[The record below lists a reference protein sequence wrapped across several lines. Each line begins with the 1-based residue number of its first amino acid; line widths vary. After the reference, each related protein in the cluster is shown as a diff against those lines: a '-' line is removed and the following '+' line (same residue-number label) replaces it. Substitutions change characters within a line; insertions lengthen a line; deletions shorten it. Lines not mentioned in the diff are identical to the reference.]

1 MNFVTKLQSL
11 SNYIYLYQNILFM
24 GNKMQLTSVK
34 IPEDLFEQFKIACVK
49 YKFSVQKL
57 TERGMFLYLTNED
70 FRKQLH
76 NTLDTQFT
84 GSI

>member
-1 MNFVTKLQSL
+1 
-11 SNYIYLYQNILFM
+11 M

-34 IPEDLFEQFKIACVK
+34 VPEDLFEQFKIACVK

-57 TERGMFLYLTNED
+57 TERSMYLYLTNED
-70 FRKQLH
+70 FRKQVH
-76 NTLDTQFT
+76 NQLDTQFT

>member
-1 MNFVTKLQSL
+1 MAKA
-11 SNYIYLYQNILFM
+11 NI
-24 GNKMQLTSVK
+24 QLTSVK
-34 IPEDLFEQFKIACVK
+34 IPEELFEQFKIACVK

-57 TERGMFLYLTNED
+57 TERSMYLYLTNED

-76 NTLDTQFT
+76 NQLDTQFT

>member
-1 MNFVTKLQSL
+1 
-11 SNYIYLYQNILFM
+11 M

-34 IPEDLFEQFKIACVK
+34 VPEDLFEQFKIACVR

-57 TERGMFLYLTNED
+57 TERSMYLYLTNED
-70 FRKQLH
+70 FRKSIH
-76 NTLDTQFT
+76 NQLDTQFT

>member
-1 MNFVTKLQSL
+1 
-11 SNYIYLYQNILFM
+11 M

-34 IPEDLFEQFKIACVK
+34 VPEDLFEQFKIACVK

-57 TERGMFLYLTNED
+57 TERSMFLYLTNGE
-70 FRKQLH
+70 FRKTIH
-76 NTLDTQFT
+76 NQLDTEFT

>member
-1 MNFVTKLQSL
+1 
-11 SNYIYLYQNILFM
+11 
-24 GNKMQLTSVK
+24 MQLTSVK
-34 IPEDLFEQFKIACVK
+34 VPEDLFEQFKIACVK

-57 TERGMFLYLTNED
+57 TERSMYLYLTNED

-76 NTLDTQFT
+76 NQLDTQFT

>member
-1 MNFVTKLQSL
+1 MA
-11 SNYIYLYQNILFM
+11 
-24 GNKMQLTSVK
+24 KMQLTSVK

-57 TERGMFLYLTNED
+57 TERSMYLYLTDEEY
-70 FRKQLH
+70 RKNIH
-76 NTLDTQFT
+76 NTLDTHFT

>member
-1 MNFVTKLQSL
+1 
-11 SNYIYLYQNILFM
+11 M

-34 IPEDLFEQFKIACVK
+34 VPEDLFEQFKIACVR

-57 TERGMFLYLTNED
+57 TERSMYLYLTNED
-70 FRKQLH
+70 FRKNIHNQLE
-76 NTLDTQFT
+76 TQFT

>member
-1 MNFVTKLQSL
+1 
-11 SNYIYLYQNILFM
+11 M

-57 TERGMFLYLTNED
+57 TERSMYLYLTDDE

>member
-1 MNFVTKLQSL
+1 MAK
-11 SNYIYLYQNILFM
+11 SN
-24 GNKMQLTSVK
+24 MQLTSVK

-57 TERGMFLYLTNED
+57 TERCMFMYLTDEE

>member
-1 MNFVTKLQSL
+1 MS
-11 SNYIYLYQNILFM
+11 
-24 GNKMQLTSVK
+24 KMQLTSVK

-57 TERGMFLYLTNED
+57 TERSMFLYLTNEE

-76 NTLDTQFT
+76 NQLDTQLPQENE
-84 GSI
+84 

>member
-1 MNFVTKLQSL
+1 MIRKMRFPNII
-11 SNYIYLYQNILFM
+11 YIYIHTNILIM
-24 GNKMQLTSVK
+24 AKMQLTSVK
-34 IPEDLFEQFKIACVK
+34 IPEDLFEQFKIACVR

-57 TERGMFLYLTNED
+57 TERSMFLYLTNDEY
-70 FRKQLH
+70 RKNIH

>member
-1 MNFVTKLQSL
+1 MA
-11 SNYIYLYQNILFM
+11 
-24 GNKMQLTSVK
+24 KMQLTSVK

-57 TERGMFLYLTNED
+57 TERSMYLYLTDED
-70 FRKQLH
+70 YRKNIH